1 MAHLG
6 RRLRDSSQRRS
17 GRRPMTGSVIDLS
30 QLPSPSP
37 SGSYHLEPF
46 LAEPSDQRSMTDS
59 TLPIRI
65 ETRRDNV
72 KKFHYDTV
80 PLADPCGA
88 VGPAPEVGAGAFP
101 VVAPGVAASSLRKN
115 G

>member
-6 RRLRDSSQRRS
+6 RRLRNS
-17 GRRPMTGSVIDLS
+17 GSVIDQS

-59 TLPIRI
+59 ILAIRA
-65 ETRRDNV
+65 ETRWCVKNRD
-72 KKFHYDTV
+72 F
-80 PLADPCGA
+80 
-88 VGPAPEVGAGAFP
+88 
-101 VVAPGVAASSLRKN
+101 
-115 G
+115 